1 VLTSSPNPRYRVQKI
16 YSLQEINYKKKE
28 KEKKK
33 GNINTH
39 EKKKRE
45 TKSQRG
51 APVHGLWTRK
61 KKKRKRSRFERYAFA
76 WVGRWAFLV
85 EALGRACPVAP

>member
-1 VLTSSPNPRYRVQKI
+1 VDP
-16 YSLQEINYKKKE
+16 E
-28 KEKKK
+28 
-33 GNINTH
+33 
-39 EKKKRE
+39 
-45 TKSQRG
+45 
-51 APVHGLWTRK
+51 

>member
-1 VLTSSPNPRYRVQKI
+1 MLTSSPNPRYRVQKI

-39 EKKKRE
+39 EKKEKGNQITTGRARARIVDPE
-45 TKSQRG
+45 KKE
-51 APVHGLWTRK
+51 K
-61 KKKRKRSRFERYAFA
+61 KKI
-76 WVGRWAFLV
+76 
-85 EALGRACPVAP
+85 AL

>member
-16 YSLQEINYKKKE
+16 YSLQEINCKKKKKE

-61 KKKRKRSRFERYAFA
+61 KRKEKDRALSATLLR
-76 WVGRWAFLV
+76 GWAGGLF
-85 EALGRACPVAP
+85 